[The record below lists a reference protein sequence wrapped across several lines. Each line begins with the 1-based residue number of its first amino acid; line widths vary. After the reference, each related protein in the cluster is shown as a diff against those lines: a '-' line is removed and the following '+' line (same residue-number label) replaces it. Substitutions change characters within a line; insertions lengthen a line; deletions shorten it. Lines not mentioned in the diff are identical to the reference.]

1 MSAPAEA
8 RLHDAKY
15 PARAFTDLI
24 AGEVPEVRSWIEPGV
39 LPKSGKALIGGEAK
53 IGKSW
58 LNLQLGKDTSL
69 RQSVWG
75 HPQMATQGA
84 PRILYCEQ
92 EINAIEQQVRI
103 KKAFVGVP
111 DERIEGRLWGVSR
124 NTNLKI
130 DNEAGLSHLRYYLD
144 EVQPNI
150 LILDPAT
157 KLMHGDGSNN
167 RDVTLFWESIDR
179 IIEDYREL
187 ELSVVVTHHFGKPSE
202 SRSNV
207 MDKLSPYNFRGA
219 SVWYDA
225 PDTLITLVMD
235 GDKRADG
242 SWHLLGR
249 CTTRHETQMA
259 DFRLGVHAGG
269 QIGVKW
275 LGLAPK
281 EEKGKRGI

>member
-1 MSAPAEA
+1 MSPTQV
-8 RLHDAKY
+8 RQHDPKY

-58 LNLQLGKDTSL
+58 LNLQMGKDTSL
-69 RQSVWG
+69 GEAVWG
-75 HPQMATQGA
+75 HPQMYTHGS
-84 PRILYCEQ
+84 PKVLYCEQ
-92 EINAIEQQVRI
+92 EINGAEQQVRI
-103 KKAFVGVP
+103 KKAFAGVP
-111 DERIEGRLWGVSR
+111 FSRIDGRLYGVSR

-130 DNEAGLSHLRYYLD
+130 DSEGGLGHLRHYLD
-144 EVQPNI
+144 TVQPNI

-167 RDVTLFWESIDR
+167 RDVTQFWDSIDR
-179 IIEDYREL
+179 LIEEYSAL

-202 SRSNV
+202 SRASV

-219 SVWYDA
+219 AVWYDA

-235 GDKRADG
+235 GDKRPDG

-249 CTTRHETQMA
+249 CVTRHEEQMA
-259 DFRLGVHAGG
+259 DFRLGVHTGG
-269 QIGVKW
+269 QIGVKY
-275 LGLAPK
+275 LGQAPK
-281 EEKGKRGI
+281 EERKGR